1 MTAMVDVAFLLL
13 TFFIMSAKFKAS
25 DKVIVD
31 TPTSISTSEL
41 KDKDLFVIT
50 VDKSG
55 MVVVGVSQETRKGML
70 DLMIETYGLPVSEE
84 GRTFFVNQPS
94 FAVPLAEFPA
104 WLGSNDPEKIK
115 EYPYHGI
122 PVNTERGQ
130 VNELKEWINAA
141 RRTNYELRFAIKG
154 DRDVEFEKMD
164 KVIATL
170 QEVKIN
176 RFNLITGLEADP
188 NAPKKKEAEAEAE
201 APAE

>member
-1 MTAMVDVAFLLL
+1 MPKVKPKRKNPSIDMTAMVDVAFLLL

-25 DKVIVD
+25 DKVLVD

-41 KDKDLFVIT
+41 KDKNLFIIT

-70 DLMIETYGLPVSEE
+70 EKMIETYSLPVSEE
-84 GRTFFVNQPS
+84 GMTFFANQPS
-94 FAVPLAEFPA
+94 FGVPLAEFGN
-104 WLGSNDPEKIK
+104 WLGTKDLDKIK

-141 RRTNYELRFAIKG
+141 RRTSEHQSF
-154 DRDVEFEKMD
+154 
-164 KVIATL
+164 
-170 QEVKIN
+170 
-176 RFNLITGLEADP
+176 
-188 NAPKKKEAEAEAE
+188 
-201 APAE
+201 